1 MRTAVIA
8 AAIVLA
14 AASSCK
20 RGPGEAP
27 FGQPAVKT
35 LGAANLNEVRDAFN
49 ASAASP
55 RVVGLFSTT

>member
-1 MRTAVIA
+1 MRTVLLA
-8 AAIVLA
+8 AAISVA

-35 LGAANLNEVRDAFN
+35 LSAANLSEVREAFN